1 MTMKRNDKHA
11 DDMTPAEIDR
21 MCARVCLA
29 EARRR
34 RGQPFA
40 ADLLQW
46 AKNDR
51 LRAHK
56 HKPAQGEL
64 FGRLA

>member
-1 MTMKRNDKHA
+1 MVKRIDKHA

-40 ADLLQW
+40 TDLLQW
-46 AKNDR
+46 AKNAR
-51 LRAHK
+51 IRAHQ
-56 HKPAQGEL
+56 HKPVQGDL
-64 FGRLA
+64 FGRRA